1 MKGIIERIKICYY
14 ILTSHTYYVFCMD
27 KNNKCKRCFIENS
40 NDYIDKAII
49 KYLNSDSYKKIKI
62 KYGFK

>member
-1 MKGIIERIKICYY
+1 
-14 ILTSHTYYVFCMD
+14 MD
-27 KNNKCKRCFIENS
+27 KNNKSKRCFIENS